1 MKKTI
6 LFFTMIASSFSGFS
20 QSPVLSIS
28 QPTCFSPFGTVEVIS
43 PLSNAGPTAQNLY
56 ISEVTDADLGGL
68 SYIEIYNETVTD
80 LLQENSSDLMI
91 LEHGEGDVHVAGLSQ
106 IHVDSFENLV
116 DWIKLGNR
124 RRKMA
129 KTN

>member
-1 MKKTI
+1 MH
-6 LFFTMIASSFSGFS
+6 
-20 QSPVLSIS
+20 
-28 QPTCFSPFGTVEVIS
+28 
-43 PLSNAGPTAQNLY
+43 LY
-56 ISEVTDADLGGL
+56 L

-91 LEHGEGDVHVAGLSQ
+91 LERGEGDVHVAGLSQ